1 VDEAAAAAGLDIPAT
16 RALMDELV
24 EANIAAERAGGRIW
38 RHHLL
43 RHPPSRAVRH
53 LRLAAGAGA
62 GTLSRPARS
71 VAGIPHRAQGGA
83 GSGPATSS
91 IPACAAMHLGIAR
104 AESYPGRLASAAHET
119 RSGLRALT
127 AWPDADPLFVSELH
141 RELCWILDRQGDLRG
156 ALREARRAL
165 GLHPGDSR
173 TIGRAFA
180 VNAVGFC
187 EARLELCDKAL
198 AHCTAAAQLLEHT
211 THRHGQAAVWDSL
224 GFIYARTGNLRQAAR
239 SYERDRPVPLGRITF
254 RGSGPLFPDAWPSR
268 TAGRH
273 GSKFRAGRG
282 AGAGG
287 RNPGAFG

>member
-1 VDEAAAAAGLDIPAT
+1 
-16 RALMDELV
+16 
-24 EANIAAERAGGRIW
+24 
-38 RHHLL
+38 
-43 RHPPSRAVRH
+43 
-53 LRLAAGAGA
+53 
-62 GTLSRPARS
+62 
-71 VAGIPHRAQGGA
+71 
-83 GSGPATSS
+83 
-91 IPACAAMHLGIAR
+91 
-104 AESYPGRLASAAHET
+104 
-119 RSGLRALT
+119 
-127 AWPDADPLFVSELH
+127 
-141 RELCWILDRQGDLRG
+141 
-156 ALREARRAL
+156 
-165 GLHPGDSR
+165 
-173 TIGRAFA
+173 

-282 AGAGG
+282 AGARGQEPRG
-287 RNPGAFG
+287 VRITGVDLEPGDLQHLRTVSTARRNARPVPVPARPAAGKRPVCDRTSSGLRCPTCQDISLALAAIASGTPPLTGH